1 MKMTKIEEKAT
12 HFLTALLDVY
22 RDEERRKLDAFTA
35 IKFSDDV
42 AEDFTAM
49 LIAMKLVFDKVSGTD
64 GDLLDFT
71 YVLNKLAIQH
81 IMNGER
87 K

>member
-22 RDEERRKLDAFTA
+22 RDEERRELGAFTA
-35 IKFSDDV
+35 VEFSDDA

-49 LIAMKLVFDKVSGTD
+49 LIAMKLIFDKVSGSD

-81 IMNGER
+81 VMGRER